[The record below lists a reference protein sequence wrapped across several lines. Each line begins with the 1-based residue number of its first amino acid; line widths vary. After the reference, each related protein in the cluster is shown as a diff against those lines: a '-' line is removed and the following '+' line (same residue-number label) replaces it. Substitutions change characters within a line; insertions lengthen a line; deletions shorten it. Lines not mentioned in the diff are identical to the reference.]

1 MGNRERSNW
10 GLALLMRPTK
20 AVPDPPSANLPLR
33 EHPDDCVGDCRGLSG
48 LVVSFALLTGG
59 ISANV
64 KQTIREFVR
73 RRRCLPE
80 NIFLSLA
87 SAFGELADLVHRY
100 AILPPCKLLITHDF
114 NASTC

>member
-1 MGNRERSNW
+1 MRNRERSIW

-48 LVVSFALLTGG
+48 RVVSFALLTGG
-59 ISANV
+59 IFAKV

-73 RRRCLPE
+73 RGPVPAR
-80 NIFLSLA
+80 NIFSFIGL
-87 SAFGELADLVHRY
+87 
-100 AILPPCKLLITHDF
+100 
-114 NASTC
+114 